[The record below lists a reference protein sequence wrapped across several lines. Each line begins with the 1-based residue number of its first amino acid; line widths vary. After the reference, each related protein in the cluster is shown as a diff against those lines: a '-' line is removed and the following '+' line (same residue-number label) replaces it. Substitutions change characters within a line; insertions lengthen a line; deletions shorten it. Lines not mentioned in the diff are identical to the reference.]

1 MSLTS
6 RWSRFPTMKQE
17 TKCKSENIRGKFRAQ
32 GLRSQLTILPPTK
45 TAPVVCFL
53 VLNVSLFADNTLAD
67 ALRLRKMRSIEKNKK
82 GSHSGKLRCNNQG
95 AQVSLLLKHVPKRV
109 SLTQSVAL
117 GQARNRHVLLLNEL
131 PAPFKKSKAW
141 GFANGASLRGLD
153 ANWDIGVQSLCF
165 FVVHLDQRKQKY
177 KMHACASSLVWTYP
191 VYNLPI

>member
-1 MSLTS
+1 
-6 RWSRFPTMKQE
+6 MKQE
-17 TKCKSENIRGKFRAQ
+17 TKCKNENIRGEFRAQ

-67 ALRLRKMRSIEKNKK
+67 ALRLRKMRNIEKKKKKGKK

-117 GQARNRHVLLLNEL
+117 GQARNRHVLLLSEL

-141 GFANGASLRGLD
+141 GF
-153 ANWDIGVQSLCF
+153 C
-165 FVVHLDQRKQKY
+165 
-177 KMHACASSLVWTYP
+177 
-191 VYNLPI
+191 